1 MFGAYQIAGF
11 SALAMFFPMAQ
22 VKLEGAAFIFISY
35 TGNLILAVVQ
45 LLIGY
50 LLMAKVPAPPIA
62 NQGAGTES

>member
-22 VKLEGAAFIFISY
+22 VKLEGAAFIFVAY
-35 TGNLILAVVQ
+35 TGSLVFNVAQ

-50 LLMAKVPAPPIA
+50 LVMAKVPAPQPTTTTPA
-62 NQGAGTES
+62 